1 MHDRIPS
8 DKIETLDKVNC
19 LDEHAV
25 EEQNG
30 VATIN
35 IKGSCDNTIN
45 IGANFD
51 NALHPSDHSKT
62 FDGGL

>member
-1 MHDRIPS
+1 MPL

-25 EEQNG
+25 EEQNE

-35 IKGSCDNTIN
+35 IKGSYDNAID
-45 IGANFD
+45 IGTNVD
-51 NALHPSDHSKT
+51 DALHPSDHSKT
-62 FDGGL
+62 FNGGL